1 MRKKIYAISMM
12 LMLCMTMPV
21 MAAPEKTES
30 MAEESMAEG
39 SITQE
44 TIPLEET
51 ASNESVES
59 GTVADN
65 ETKEES
71 SAPVQSDDIY
81 VVTEEATEVAETS
94 ATEETT
100 AEITQTETE
109 EDDIQI
115 VEDHPLDEEG
125 RMTVETQFP
134 DGAVFPYQI
143 TLSGS
148 DGEVDFKIDYN
159 GQQLLIKPGTYK
171 VKSVRDGNN
180 NKLSKG
186 ARLVITKDTDAIYL
200 DFNDPD
206 AKSDGF
212 DMTSFLI
219 TNVGFL
225 ILAGCGLI
233 GVKKYC
239 EYTGIS
245 NRSDDD

>member
-21 MAAPEKTES
+21 MAEPEKVENI
-30 MAEESMAEG
+30 AEE

-44 TIPLEET
+44 TVPLEET
-51 ASNESVES
+51 APNETIES
-59 GTVADN
+59 GAVADN

-71 SAPVQSDDIY
+71 SAPVQTDDIY
-81 VVTEEATEVAETS
+81 VVTEAATEVSETS
-94 ATEETT
+94 AAEETT
-100 AEITQTETE
+100 EITQNETE
-109 EDDIQI
+109 EDAIQI

-134 DGAVFPYQI
+134 DDATFPYQI

-180 NKLSKG
+180 KKLSKG
-186 ARLVITKDTDAIYL
+186 ARLVITRDTDAIYL

-206 AKSDGF
+206 ADNDGF
-212 DMTSFLI
+212 NMTSFLI
-219 TNVGFL
+219 ANIGFL
-225 ILAGCGLI
+225 FIAGCGLI
-233 GVKKYC
+233 GVRKYC

>member
-21 MAAPEKTES
+21 MAAPDKTENI
-30 MAEESMAEG
+30 EE
-39 SITQE
+39 SITQD
-44 TIPLEET
+44 TAQLEET
-51 ASNESVES
+51 ASNEPVES
-59 GTVADN
+59 ETMADN

-81 VVTEEATEVAETS
+81 VVTEAATEVAKTS

-100 AEITQTETE
+100 EITQNETE
-109 EDDIQI
+109 EDAIQI

-134 DGAVFPYQI
+134 DDATFPYQI

-148 DGEVDFKIDYN
+148 DGEVNFKIDYN

-180 NKLSKG
+180 KKLSKG
-186 ARLVITKDTDAIYL
+186 ARLVITRDTDAIYL

-206 AKSDGF
+206 ADNDGF
-212 DMTSFLI
+212 NMTSFLI
-219 TNVGFL
+219 ANIGFL
-225 ILAGCGLI
+225 FIAGCGLI
-233 GVKKYC
+233 GVRKYC

>member
-1 MRKKIYAISMM
+1 MM

-21 MAAPEKTES
+21 MAAPEKVENI
-30 MAEESMAEG
+30 AEE

-44 TIPLEET
+44 TVPLEET
-51 ASNESVES
+51 ASNEPVES
-59 GTVADN
+59 ETMADN

-71 SAPVQSDDIY
+71 SAPVQTDDIY
-81 VVTEEATEVAETS
+81 VVTEAATEVAETS
-94 ATEETT
+94 AAEETT
-100 AEITQTETE
+100 EITQNETE
-109 EDDIQI
+109 EDAIQI

-134 DGAVFPYQI
+134 DDATFPYQI

-148 DGEVDFKIDYN
+148 DGEVNFKIDYN

-180 NKLSKG
+180 KKLSKG
-186 ARLVITKDTDAIYL
+186 ARLVITRDTDAIYL

-206 AKSDGF
+206 ADNDGF
-212 DMTSFLI
+212 NMTSFLI
-219 TNVGFL
+219 ANIGFL
-225 ILAGCGLI
+225 FIAGCGLI

-239 EYTGIS
+239 EYAGIS

>member
-30 MAEESMAEG
+30 MAEES
-39 SITQE
+39 ITQE

-51 ASNESVES
+51 APDEPVES

-71 SAPVQSDDIY
+71 SASVQSDDIY

-134 DGAVFPYQI
+134 DSAVFPYQI

-233 GVKKYC
+233 GVRKYC

>member
-21 MAAPEKTES
+21 MAAPEKAES
-30 MAEESMAEG
+30 MAEE

-44 TIPLEET
+44 TIPLEE
-51 ASNESVES
+51 AAPDEPVES

-81 VVTEEATEVAETS
+81 VITEEATEVAETS
-94 ATEETT
+94 ASEEATT
-100 AEITQTETE
+100 EITQNETE

>member
-1 MRKKIYAISMM
+1 MQKKIYAISMM

-30 MAEESMAEG
+30 MAEES
-39 SITQE
+39 ITQE
-44 TIPLEET
+44 TIQPEET
-51 ASNESVES
+51 APDEPVES

-71 SAPVQSDDIY
+71 SAPVQTDDIY
-81 VVTEEATEVAETS
+81 VVTEAATEVSETS
-94 ATEETT
+94 AAEETT
-100 AEITQTETE
+100 EITQNETE
-109 EDDIQI
+109 EDAIQI

-134 DGAVFPYQI
+134 DDATFPYQI

-180 NKLSKG
+180 KKLSKG
-186 ARLVITKDTDAIYL
+186 ARLVITRDTDAIYL

-206 AKSDGF
+206 ADNDGF
-212 DMTSFLI
+212 NMTSFLI
-219 TNVGFL
+219 ANIGFL
-225 ILAGCGLI
+225 FIAGCGLI
-233 GVKKYC
+233 GVRKYC

>member
-12 LMLCMTMPV
+12 FMLCMTMPV
-21 MAAPEKTES
+21 MAAPEKLES
-30 MAEESMAEG
+30 VAEE

-44 TIPLEET
+44 TVPLEET
-51 ASNESVES
+51 VPNETVES
-59 GTVADN
+59 GAVADN

-71 SAPVQSDDIY
+71 SAQVPSDDIY
-81 VVTEEATEVAETS
+81 VVTEGTTETVETS
-94 ATEETT
+94 TAEETT
-100 AEITQTETE
+100 TEITQNETE

-115 VEDHPLDEEG
+115 VEDHTLDEEG

-134 DGAVFPYQI
+134 DDA
-143 TLSGS
+143 
-148 DGEVDFKIDYN
+148 
-159 GQQLLIKPGTYK
+159 GTYR

-180 NKLSKG
+180 KKLSKG
-186 ARLVITKDTDAIYL
+186 ARLVITRDTDAIYL
-200 DFNDPD
+200 DFNNPD

-212 DMTSFLI
+212 DMASFLI
-219 TNVGFL
+219 ANVMFL

-233 GVKKYC
+233 GVRKYC

>member
-12 LMLCMTMPV
+12 FMLCMTMPV
-21 MAAPEKTES
+21 MAAPEKLES
-30 MAEESMAEG
+30 VAEE

-44 TIPLEET
+44 TVSLEET
-51 ASNESVES
+51 VPNETVES
-59 GTVADN
+59 GAVADN

-71 SAPVQSDDIY
+71 SAQVPSDDIY
-81 VVTEEATEVAETS
+81 VVTEGTTETVETS
-94 ATEETT
+94 TAEETT
-100 AEITQTETE
+100 TEITQNETE

-115 VEDHPLDEEG
+115 VEDHTLDEEG

-134 DGAVFPYQI
+134 DDATFPYEI

-148 DGEVDFKIDYN
+148 DGEVNFKIDYN
-159 GQQLLIKPGTYK
+159 KQQLLIKPGTYR

-180 NKLSKG
+180 KKLSKG
-186 ARLVITKDTDAIYL
+186 ARLVITRDTDAIYL
-200 DFNDPD
+200 DFNNPD

-212 DMTSFLI
+212 DMASFLI
-219 TNVGFL
+219 ANVMFL

-233 GVKKYC
+233 GVRKYC

>member
-1 MRKKIYAISMM
+1 MQKKIYAISMM

-30 MAEESMAEG
+30 MAEES
-39 SITQE
+39 ITQE
-44 TIPLEET
+44 TIQPEKT
-51 ASNESVES
+51 APDEPVES

-94 ATEETT
+94 ATEEATT
-100 AEITQTETE
+100 EITQNETE

>member
-12 LMLCMTMPV
+12 LMLCMTIPV
-21 MAAPEKTES
+21 MAAPENSES
-30 MAEESMAEG
+30 LAEE

-44 TIPLEET
+44 TVPLEET
-51 ASNESVES
+51 ASNEAAES
-59 GTVADN
+59 ETGMDS
-65 ETKEES
+65 ETKEEP
-71 SAPVQSDDIY
+71 SAPAQSDDIY
-81 VVTEEATEVAETS
+81 VVTEEATETSETTT
-94 ATEETT
+94 TEEATT
-100 AEITQTETE
+100 EIAQNETE

-134 DGAVFPYQI
+134 DDAVFPYQI

-180 NKLSKG
+180 KKLAKG
-186 ARLVITKDTDAIYL
+186 ARLVITRDTDAIYL

-233 GVKKYC
+233 GIRKYC

>member
-1 MRKKIYAISMM
+1 MRKKIYAISMT

-30 MAEESMAEG
+30 MAEES
-39 SITQE
+39 ITQE

-51 ASNESVES
+51 APDEPVES
-59 GTVADN
+59 GAVADN

-71 SAPVQSDDIY
+71 YAPVQSDDIY
-81 VVTEEATEVAETS
+81 VVTEAATEVAETS
-94 ATEETT
+94 AMEETT
-100 AEITQTETE
+100 EITQNETE
-109 EDDIQI
+109 EDAIQI

-134 DGAVFPYQI
+134 DDATFPYQI

-148 DGEVDFKIDYN
+148 DGEVNFKIDYN

-219 TNVGFL
+219 TNMGFL

>member
-12 LMLCMTMPV
+12 FMLCMTMPV
-21 MAAPEKTES
+21 MAAPETIES
-30 MAEESMAEG
+30 VAEE

-44 TIPLEET
+44 TVPLEET
-51 ASNESVES
+51 ASNEPVES
-59 GTVADN
+59 ETMADN

-71 SAPVQSDDIY
+71 SAPVQTDDIY
-81 VVTEEATEVAETS
+81 VVTEAATEVAETS
-94 ATEETT
+94 AAEETT
-100 AEITQTETE
+100 EITQNETE
-109 EDDIQI
+109 EDAIQI

-148 DGEVDFKIDYN
+148 DGEVNFKIDYN
-159 GQQLLIKPGTYK
+159 GQQLLIKPGTYR

-180 NKLSKG
+180 KKLSKG
-186 ARLVITKDTDAIYL
+186 ARLVITRDTDAIYL

-206 AKSDGF
+206 ADNDGF
-212 DMTSFLI
+212 NMTSFLI
-219 TNVGFL
+219 ANIGFL
-225 ILAGCGLI
+225 FIAGCGLI
-233 GVKKYC
+233 GVRKYC

>member
-30 MAEESMAEG
+30 MAEGA
-39 SITQE
+39 ITQE

-51 ASNESVES
+51 TSNEPVES

-65 ETKEES
+65 EMKEEL
-71 SAPVQSDDIY
+71 SAPVQSNDIY
-81 VVTEEATEVAETS
+81 VVTEEATEAAETS
-94 ATEETT
+94 AIEETT
-100 AEITQTETE
+100 TEITQTETE

-148 DGEVDFKIDYN
+148 DGEVNFKIDYN

-233 GVKKYC
+233 GVRKYC